1 MYTTTKKYQITITL
15 TKISKC
21 INHTSNSVQAYYWQ
35 ISLFKISNFDYITG
49 IIGNTFRYTIK
60 IKQIREARNVD
71 LYLDGLKLF
80 YIWYKLITDDIKV
93 ALATFNVADKVLFFN
108 SEFRIKFMCGHFSRF
123 IHKFHWCLLNFNLS
137 RLTFAIKKM

>member
-1 MYTTTKKYQITITL
+1 M
-15 TKISKC
+15 
-21 INHTSNSVQAYYWQ
+21 
-35 ISLFKISNFDYITG
+35 SNFDYITG

-108 SEFRIKFMCGHFSRF
+108 SEFRIKFMCGDFSRF
-123 IHKFHWCLLNFNLS
+123 IHKFH
-137 RLTFAIKKM
+137 